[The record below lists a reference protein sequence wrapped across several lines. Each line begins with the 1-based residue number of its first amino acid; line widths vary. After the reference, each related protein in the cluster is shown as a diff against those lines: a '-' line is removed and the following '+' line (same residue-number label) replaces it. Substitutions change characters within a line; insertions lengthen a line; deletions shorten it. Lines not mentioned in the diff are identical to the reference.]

1 MKLNKTSSSAI
12 ARLFA
17 QIIQD
22 LLQKTTGKKF
32 HISNTIMQIPG
43 IKLSGD
49 IASFVTFYGDY
60 NGLMV
65 FNFEGPAALEV
76 VREMLQGMGLGEED
90 LPRLHTSDEVRNN
103 IGELTNQAI
112 GKVRSVIQQKYD
124 IAAKANIPA
133 VVPITVPLELT
144 METKGNAEM
153 ESLRVVFTTETNNR
167 FYMELAIEP
176 MLWRPLND
184 PADKL

>member
-1 MKLNKTSSSAI
+1 MGLHKTSSSAI

-17 QIIQD
+17 TIIQD
-22 LLQKTTGKKF
+22 LLQKTAGKKF

-49 IASFVTFYGDY
+49 ISSFVTFYGDY

-65 FNFEGPAALEV
+65 LNFEGPAALEV
-76 VREMLQGMGLGEED
+76 VRSMLLGMGLGEED
-90 LPRLHTSDEVRNN
+90 LPTSHTSDEVRNN
-103 IGELTNQAI
+103 VGELTNQAI
-112 GKVRSVIQQKYD
+112 GKVRSIIQQKYD

-153 ESLRVVFTTETNNR
+153 EALRVVFTTEKNNR
-167 FYMELAIEP
+167 FYMELALEP
-176 MLWRPLND
+176 MLWRPLNE
-184 PADKL
+184 PGDKL